1 MQKDTVSKNKLG
13 QQDAL
18 TWGTF
23 HIIWNELRL
32 CSKVLLR
39 DH

>member
-1 MQKDTVSKNKLG
+1 MQKDTVSKYKLG

-18 TWGTF
+18 TSGTF
-23 HIIWNELRL
+23 HIILNKLRL